1 MASKYDNVRKA
12 MQQAGYCFNEVY
24 RDKAANGNVMLKW
37 FGKRIGGTK
46 EERKQEA
53 ADLTDMF
60 AGMNAFANG
69 TFDYVTKV
77 VVRNA
82 TASRV
87 DFLGGTVTTHTWQDL
102 DKVCVYID
110 TSKM

>member
-12 MQQAGYCFNEVY
+12 MQQAGYSFSEAY
-24 RDKAANGNVMLKW
+24 RDKAANGNVILKW
-37 FGKRIGGTK
+37 MSERVGGTK
-46 EERKQEA
+46 EERAKEA
-53 ADLTDMF
+53 ADLTEMF
-60 AGMNAFANG
+60 AGMHAFKNG

-82 TASRV
+82 TASMV
-87 DFLGGTVTTHTWQDL
+87 DFLGGTVQTHTWQDY